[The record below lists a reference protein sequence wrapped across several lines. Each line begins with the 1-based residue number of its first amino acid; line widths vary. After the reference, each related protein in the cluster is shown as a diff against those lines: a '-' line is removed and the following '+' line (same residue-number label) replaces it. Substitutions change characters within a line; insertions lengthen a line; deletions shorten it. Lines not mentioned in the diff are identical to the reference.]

1 MNFSLLVSG
10 TLLRSACA
18 FGVSEADRRVRE
30 AKSMGSKSE
39 LLSGLQDVEDL
50 GLVAHTSTAT
60 LRFNMDS
67 CNMGLSILHLMSVR
81 VATTAG

>member
-1 MNFSLLVSG
+1 
-10 TLLRSACA
+10 
-18 FGVSEADRRVRE
+18 
-30 AKSMGSKSE
+30 MGSKSE

-67 CNMGLSILHLMSVR
+67 CNMGLSILHLMSVT